1 MPVWLKL
8 YRLQGY
14 IHQVHDTPQS
24 EKNKMSTC
32 QHTQVCTT
40 TQRVW
45 FLILC
50 LHHSVSVLE
59 LKPQRLPR
67 TANQDPELTRKW
79 AGAVGEG
86 KGRDQEKWATWAP
99 HGNTFWH
106 RMQSHVM
113 PLMHLVITFW
123 ECTSLT
129 VFNFFWTIRVSLA
142 AAKHLLKNEGT

>member
-1 MPVWLKL
+1 MTEALQAP
-8 YRLQGY
+8 RLHTSGPRY
-14 IHQVHDTPQS
+14 
-24 EKNKMSTC
+24 STVRKK
-32 QHTQVCTT
+32 QNVNLPAHTS
-40 TQRVW
+40 
-45 FLILC
+45 
-50 LHHSVSVLE
+50 LHHNTASLISDLVSTSLSVSVLE

-129 VFNFFWTIRVSLA
+129 VFNFFRTIRVSLA